1 MIFFITYYICI
12 PVQFQTRTSQMIIIL
27 IANYF
32 IFSGTLF
39 YQSKYFRIVG
49 YIVCGAF
56 ILEATVD
63 IAPENLEIIVFYV
76 GSVSQIILIFD
87 FKYSD
92 FCLVCKMVCE
102 SFYKINFVEIAIAKL
117 QIRYEYGRSS
127 LTICMIDYCII
138 ILQ

>member
-1 MIFFITYYICI
+1 
-12 PVQFQTRTSQMIIIL
+12 MIIIL
-27 IANYF
+27 ITYYF

-39 YQSKYFRIVG
+39 YQGKYFGIVG

-56 ILEATVD
+56 MLEATVD

-92 FCLVCKMVCE
+92 FCLVCKMGYK
-102 SFYKINFVEIAIAKL
+102 SFCKINFVEIAIAKL
-117 QIRYEYGRSS
+117 QIPY
-127 LTICMIDYCII
+127 D
-138 ILQ
+138 